1 MKYKKYITIP
11 IFLITIFILC
21 INIFATSTFAS
32 SEPVISSGSAILIEN
47 STSKVLFQKD
57 SDIRLEPAS
66 ITKIMTAILT
76 IENGNLNDVVYVA
89 AEAVS
94 SLPAGYSV
102 ADLKPNEQLTVDQ
115 LLQLLMVHS
124 ANDAAN
130 ALAFYVDGS
139 IEAFANRMN
148 QKLDELGLHDSHFVN
163 PSGIHNN
170 NHYSTAHDIALLM
183 QYCAKNST
191 FRKYSGLKSCT
202 IPATNLSAERAFDNT
217 NTMLLDNSSDYYPY
231 ITCTKTGFT
240 SQAKYCLVSVA
251 KKDDMECICVILS
264 ADSASTRLAET
275 KSLFEY
281 GFSHFAFKNIVTK
294 GDVVTQIE
302 ILNGTDDT
310 KFLDLVLADSI
321 NVLTNT
327 GLSTD
332 SITPQITLQEL
343 PVAPIA
349 QRKVLGYAT
358 YYIDGTSY
366 TVDLIA
372 SHDVMVSTSKS
383 YYLQVGLLIVIVIL
397 LFIVLFWNNKG
408 KKEKLNN

>member
-1 MKYKKYITIP
+1 MKYKKYYIS
-11 IFLITIFILC
+11 ILVFVLTLLGLYT
-21 INIFATSTFAS
+21 NILAS
-32 SEPVISSGSAILIEN
+32 SDEPTITSESSILIE
-47 STSKVLFQKD
+47 STTSKVLFEKN
-57 SDIRLEPAS
+57 SNIRLEPAS

-76 IENGNLNDVVYVA
+76 IENANLNDIVTVQP
-89 AEAVS
+89 EAIS
-94 SLPAGYSV
+94 SIPAGYSI
-102 ADLKPNEQLTVDQ
+102 ANLKPNEQLTVSQ

-130 ALAFYVDGS
+130 VLAFYIDGS

-148 QKLDELGLHDSHFVN
+148 QKLDDLGLHDSHFVN
-163 PSGIHNN
+163 PSGVHND

-183 QYCAKNST
+183 QYCIKNST

-202 IPATNLSAERAFDNT
+202 LPATNLSGERAFDNT
-217 NTMLLDNSSDYYPY
+217 NSMLLNNSSDYYPY

-251 KKDDMECICVILS
+251 KKDGMECICVILS
-264 ADSASTRLAET
+264 ADSSNARLAET
-275 KSLFEY
+275 KTLFEY
-281 GFSHFAFKNIVTK
+281 GFYNFAFQNIATK
-294 GDVVTQIE
+294 GDIITQIE
-302 ILNGTDDT
+302 ILNATNDT
-310 KFLDLVLADSI
+310 KFLDLVLADTI
-321 NVLTNT
+321 NVLTST

-358 YYIDGTSY
+358 YYIDDTPY

-383 YYLQVGLLIVIVIL
+383 YYLQVGLLIVVVIL

-408 KKEKLNN
+408 KKEKTK

>member
-32 SEPVISSGSAILIEN
+32 SEPAISSGSAILIEN
-47 STSKVLFQKD
+47 STSKVLFQKN
-57 SDIRLEPAS
+57 SDMRLEPAS

-130 ALAFYVDGS
+130 ALAFYIDGS

-148 QKLDELGLHDSHFVN
+148 QKLDDLGLHDSHFVN
-163 PSGIHNN
+163 PSGVHND

-183 QYCAKNST
+183 QYCIKNST

-202 IPATNLSAERAFDNT
+202 LPATNLSGERAFDNT
-217 NTMLLDNSSDYYPY
+217 NSMLLNNSSDYYPY

-251 KKDDMECICVILS
+251 KKDGMECICVILS
-264 ADSASTRLAET
+264 ADSSNARLAET
-275 KSLFEY
+275 KTLFEY
-281 GFSHFAFKNIVTK
+281 GFYNFAFQNIATK
-294 GDVVTQIE
+294 GDIITQIE
-302 ILNGTDDT
+302 ILNATNDT
-310 KFLDLVLADSI
+310 KFLDLVLADTI
-321 NVLTNT
+321 NVLTST

-358 YYIDGTSY
+358 YYIDDTPY

-383 YYLQVGLLIVIVIL
+383 YYLQVGLLIVVVIL

-408 KKEKLNN
+408 KKEKTK

>member
-1 MKYKKYITIP
+1 MKYKKYISII
-11 IFLITIFILC
+11 IFLLTIFSLYTTV
-21 INIFATSTFAS
+21 FAESQS
-32 SEPVISSGSAILIEN
+32 NEPTISSGSAILIEN
-47 STSKVLFQKD
+47 STSKVLYQKN
-57 SDIRLEPAS
+57 SDLRIEPAS

-76 IENGNLNDVVYVA
+76 IENGNLNDVVSVA

-94 SLPAGYSV
+94 SRPAGYSV

-115 LLQLLMVHS
+115 LLQVLMVHS

-130 ALAFYVDGS
+130 ALAFYIDGS

-163 PSGIHNN
+163 PSGIHND

-183 QYCAKNST
+183 QYCIKNST

-202 IPATNLSAERAFDNT
+202 IPATNISGERAFDNT
-217 NTMLLDNSSDYYPY
+217 NTMLLNNSSDYYPY

-281 GFSHFAFKNIVTK
+281 GFSHFAFKNIATK

-321 NVLTNT
+321 NVLTDT

-383 YYLQVGLLIVIVIL
+383 YYLQVGLLIVVVIL

-408 KKEKLNN
+408 KKEKTK